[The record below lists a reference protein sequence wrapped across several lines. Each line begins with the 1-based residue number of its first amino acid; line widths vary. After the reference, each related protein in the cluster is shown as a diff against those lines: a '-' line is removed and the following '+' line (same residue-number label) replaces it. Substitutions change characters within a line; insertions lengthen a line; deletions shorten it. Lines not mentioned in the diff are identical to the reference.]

1 MLVIRPE
8 PLLPLRSVGPEP
20 AMISTAASLP
30 SSGTV
35 SVPESLPQER
45 ETEISPLD
53 WEGSAASN
61 SSPAMRYLNV
71 FMVAVFVNRI
81 VTGDRRA
88 SPA

>member
-45 ETEISPLD
+45 ETEISSSLD
-53 WEGSAASN
+53 WEEAPQAT
-61 SSPAMRYLNV
+61 
-71 FMVAVFVNRI
+71 AV
-81 VTGDRRA
+81 RR
-88 SPA
+88 